1 MAGRDEQDF
10 PRWGN
15 APDEQGWS
23 GVPSSPGGVALPGSA
38 GGPAAPVGAGQGSP
52 QSAPGWQAQQW
63 RSQDQGWPGGPGDQ
77 WGPGSAHGQT
87 ARGPHWGAP
96 GSHDVPGEPPGPGP
110 WATMGPPPGP
120 GTSQP
125 TDRPHRRRSGL
136 LIGSALVATALVAGG
151 AGAGIAL
158 ALQPSSSTTASD
170 LPTSQPV
177 PSAGASNGTQGLNV
191 SSIAARVEPAVVDI
205 TANGPNGT
213 DEGTGMVLT
222 PSGLVLTNNHVI
234 AGSMTLSAQVNGT
247 GRKYT
252 ATVVG
257 ADPTD
262 DVALLQLH
270 GGSGFKTVAIGDSS
284 KVTVGTP
291 VVAIGNALALAGP
304 ETVTD
309 GIISATSRSI
319 NVGDPSTGATENLNG
334 VFQTTAPINPG
345 NSGGPLLNS
354 YAQVIGM
361 NTAAAS
367 SSGSNASASNVGF
380 AIPINHAM
388 AIARQVQAG
397 KSSSTVFIGAHAIM
411 GVTVENVACAE
422 GKQPGCYPLGSSG
435 LGGFGGL
442 PFGYGTYNAPVTK
455 GAVVAAVAQGSPA
468 ASAGIAV
475 GDVITKVD
483 GRSVA
488 NLPDLVAI
496 MRGEKVGK
504 AVRVAWVTT
513 TGSTRTATLR
523 LVAGPNV

>member
-1 MAGRDEQDF
+1 MAGHEDQDF

-15 APDEQGWS
+15 GPEGHGWGGGAGGT
-23 GVPSSPGGVALPGSA
+23 GVPGAPGLAAQPGPGG
-38 GGPAAPVGAGQGSP
+38 P
-52 QSAPGWQAQQW
+52 QSAPGWQSQGW
-63 RSQDQGWPGGPGDQ
+63 RPQDQGWPGGPEDQ
-77 WGPGSAHGQT
+77 WAPGSAHGQT
-87 ARGPHWGAP
+87 ARGPHWG
-96 GSHDVPGEPPGPGP
+96 GPGP
-110 WATMGPPPGP
+110 HDTPVTPPAPGPWGPMGPPPGP
-120 GTSQP
+120 GTAQEAAP
-125 TDRPHRRRSGL
+125 AHRRRSGL
-136 LIGSALVATALVAGG
+136 LIGSALVATALLAGG
-151 AGAGIAL
+151 AGAGIAM
-158 ALQPSSSTTASD
+158 ALQSSSTTTASD

-191 SSIAARVEPAVVDI
+191 PAIAARVEPAVVDI
-205 TANGPNGT
+205 TASGPNGT

-234 AGSMTLSAQVNGT
+234 AGSTTLSAQVNGA
-247 GRKYT
+247 GKKYT

-270 GGSGFKTVAIGDSS
+270 GGTGFKTVAIGDSS
-284 KVTVGTP
+284 KVTVGTQ

-319 NVGDPSTGATENLNG
+319 PVGDPSTGATEYLKG

-388 AIARQVQAG
+388 AIARQIEAG

-422 GKQPGCYPLGSSG
+422 GREQGCYPLGST
-435 LGGFGGL
+435 GFGGL
-442 PFGYGTYNAPVTK
+442 PFGYGTYNAPVSK
-455 GAVVAAVAQGSPA
+455 GAVVAAVEQGSPA

-488 NLPDLVAI
+488 NLTELSTI
-496 MRGEKVGK
+496 MQGEKVGK
-504 AVRVAWVTT
+504 AVRVTWATT